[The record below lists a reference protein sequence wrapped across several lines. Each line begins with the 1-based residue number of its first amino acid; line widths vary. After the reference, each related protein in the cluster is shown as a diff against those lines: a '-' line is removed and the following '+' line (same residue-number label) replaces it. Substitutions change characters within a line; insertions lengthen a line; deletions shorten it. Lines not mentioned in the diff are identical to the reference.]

1 MYQSKMTMLPD
12 HENKAVKTLNEYFFL
27 RDIDKQENLYRITRY
42 NINLLNDGNYE
53 LVKTYISFLYNF
65 KAGLKERYINYNYH
79 NHIKY
84 EDVQEIII
92 FEDLKEVY
100 QKIKADQFTTDLSVH
115 ENIEIILN
123 LRLAFTYK
131 LNGAID
137 TVKNNDFL
145 MYYHLNEFEVLYQ
158 NELLHYLKMKFNNI
172 SFKIEDDT
180 IYFDKR
186 Q

>member
-1 MYQSKMTMLPD
+1 MYKSKMTIIPD
-12 HENKAVKTLNEYFFL
+12 QEITVVKKLKEYYFL
-27 RDIDKQENLYRITRY
+27 RDTDTQDNLYRIARY
-42 NINLLNDGNYE
+42 DINLLSNSKYE

-65 KAGLKERYINYNYH
+65 EAGLKERYVNYNYH

-123 LRLAFTYK
+123 LRLAFTYR
-131 LNGAID
+131 LNNIINE
-137 TVKNNDFL
+137 VKNDNFL
-145 MYYHLNEFEVLYQ
+145 KMCILQDYDIRFE
-158 NELLHYLKMKFNNI
+158 NELLHYLKMKFYKLD
-172 SFKIEDDT
+172 FT
-180 IYFDKR
+180 IKNKNLHFEER
-186 Q
+186 